1 MIEKAAGEGQRRQKE
16 LMDQTT
22 RAMASLKEKRKQSWP
37 TQSRASE
44 NVKRN
49 GRACGAGDGKAPQG
63 KNHASEGRRTHLG
76 CHPTP
81 KTTARS

>member
-37 TQSRASE
+37 TQKPRF
-44 NVKRN
+44 
-49 GRACGAGDGKAPQG
+49 
-63 KNHASEGRRTHLG
+63 
-76 CHPTP
+76 
-81 KTTARS
+81 